1 MESKVYQGQS
11 FSDKT
16 VETTGAI
23 ENVVLFSIE
32 NNLSIT
38 DPLAIGTLLKYSGA
52 VTKSIASLF
61 DDKNRC
67 ATAITNQNHDNGD
80 HSRLLELPVNV
91 FSCTNSRL
99 IYLNGSNHLS
109 FCILDWNVGF
119 SKFLE
124 LALADLFGF

>member
-1 MESKVYQGQS
+1 MESKVFQGQS

-67 ATAITNQNHDNGD
+67 ATAVTNQNH
-80 HSRLLELPVNV
+80 ELIVADEGIGAMIIEST
-91 FSCTNSRL
+91 F
-99 IYLNGSNHLS
+99 I
-109 FCILDWNVGF
+109 VG
-119 SKFLE
+119 
-124 LALADLFGF
+124 